1 MTAGEGRGGKV
12 RRWAL
17 RVALA
22 LGVLGVGT
30 WAAFQLGPWP
40 SVLLIRWV
48 FDRGAAGN
56 FQTKVARNGIDFGG
70 IERDAAAI
78 NSDDELLRLLD
89 VRQGFAFEKAS
100 PNPDE
105 HGVLQLNAARSLGQS
120 RFRANPPMTSAAA
133 ISFQAGSGSPR

>member
-30 WAAFQLGPWP
+30 WAAFQLSPWP

-48 FDRGAAGN
+48 FDRGAAEASEALRR
-56 FQTKVARNGIDFGG
+56 QLKQYID
-70 IERDAAAI
+70 DAAQAK
-78 NSDDELLRLLD
+78 NEVSELKREI
-89 VRQGFAFEKAS
+89 FK
-100 PNPDE
+100 
-105 HGVLQLNAARSLGQS
+105 LQQ
-120 RFRANPPMTSAAA
+120 
-133 ISFQAGSGSPR
+133 QKK

>member
-30 WAAFQLGPWP
+30 WAAFQLSPWP

-48 FDRGAAGN
+48 FDRGAAEASEALRKHLPAGV
-56 FQTKVARNGIDFGG
+56 TERAAVRYDAIDP
-70 IERDAAAI
+70 DA
-78 NSDDELLRLLD
+78 LLD
-89 VRQGFAFEKAS
+89 VYYPPNVQGGHERLTTVVWV
-100 PNPDE
+100 
-105 HGVLQLNAARSLGQS
+105 HGGVSC
-120 RFRANPPMTSAAA
+120 P
-133 ISFQAGSGSPR
+133 AGGRTWPTT